1 MIEPGISSYAY
12 NWAAGVPGYET
23 PGPPMTP
30 FDLIRAAAELKIG
43 VVQIADNMPLD
54 RLSTRALDDLASEAR
69 SRRMKLEV
77 GTCGLRPERL
87 ELFLGIARQVG
98 ARFVRTLIDTP
109 SERPSPDEAVSMLK
123 ESSGAFQRAGVVL
136 GIENHDR
143 FPARVLRSIVERAG
157 SPAVGICLDTANS
170 LGCGEGIEAVTE
182 TLRDLIVNLHIK
194 DFRIRRMSHQKG
206 FLVEGS
212 AAGDGQLNIPWLL
225 DTLSIPGRTLTAV
238 LELWSS
244 PAGSVAESIEVERTW
259 TERSVA
265 YLRQAIAGIP
275 ENSR

>member
-1 MIEPGISSYAY
+1 MIELGISSYAY

-23 PGPPMTP
+23 PGPAMTP

-54 RLSTRALDDLASEAR
+54 RLSTSALDDLASEAR
-69 SRRMKLEV
+69 SRRIKLEI

-87 ELFLGIARQVG
+87 GPFLEIARRVG

-109 SERPSPDEAVSMLK
+109 ADRPSPDEAVSMLK
-123 ESSGAFQRAGVVL
+123 ESAGAFMRAGVIL

-143 FPARVLRSIVERAG
+143 FPARVLRSIVERTG
-157 SPAVGICLDTANS
+157 SPAVGVCLDTANS
-170 LGCGEGIEAVTE
+170 LGCGEGIEAVTAI
-182 TLRDLIVNLHIK
+182 LRDLIVNLHVK

-212 AAGDGQLNIPWLL
+212 AAGDGLLNIPWLL

-244 PAGSVAESIEVERTW
+244 PARSVAESIEVERTW

-265 YLRQAIAGIP
+265 YLRQAIGGIP
-275 ENSR
+275 DNSR